1 VAVVVVALIA
11 YFTMKDSPE
20 KYYKKAKR
28 THKKA
33 EKIYYTGEYDLAE
46 EYYTQA
52 DEFRK
57 RARELS

>member
-1 VAVVVVALIA
+1 MAVIVVALIG

-20 KYYKKAKR
+20 KYYRKAKR

-33 EKIYYTGEYDLAE
+33 EKIYSTGEYELAE
-46 EYYTQA
+46 EYYTEA

-57 RARELS
+57 KARELS